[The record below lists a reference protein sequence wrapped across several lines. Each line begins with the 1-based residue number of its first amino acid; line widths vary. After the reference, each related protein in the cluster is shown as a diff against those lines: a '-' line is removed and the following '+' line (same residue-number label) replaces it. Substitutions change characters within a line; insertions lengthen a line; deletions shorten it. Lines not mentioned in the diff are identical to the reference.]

1 MSRIQFRVN
10 NLQCSVGSEV
20 SSSTTLLE
28 YLRRHLE
35 LRGTKYMCLEGGC
48 GACIVNVVKSPGE
61 ASLGVNSCMVP
72 ITSCNGW
79 DITTIEGI
87 GNRLKGYHPIQVTLA
102 ENNGSQCGYCSPGW
116 VMALYSI
123 LRNRRPT
130 MLEIE
135 QSFGSNICRCT
146 GYRPILEAFKKFAID
161 SPDVKVIPDIEDLRL
176 CEKSREQCSKNSC
189 SEWDWC
195 VINKSDLTDDIPHI
209 QLRDHRDWFK
219 ATTIDNIFSL
229 WQQFGTESYM
239 LVGGNTGKGVVP
251 ILEYPKLLIDI
262 NHIPELHGYYVDQNL
277 VIGASTTL
285 TDLMTIFEFK
295 GATREFNYLNI
306 LNDHLRM
313 VAHIA
318 IRNCMVPITS
328 CNGWDITTI
337 EGIGNRLKGYHPIQV
352 TLAENNGSQ
361 CGYCSPGWVMALYSI
376 LRNRRPTMLEIEQ
389 SFGSNICRC
398 TGYRPILEAFKKFAI
413 DSPDVKVIP
422 DIEDLRLCEK
432 SREQCS
438 KNSCSEWDWCVI
450 NKSDLTD
457 DIPHIQLRDH
467 RDWFKATTID
477 NIFSLWQQFG
487 TESYMLVGGNTG
499 KGVIPILEYPKL
511 LIDINHISE
520 LHGYYVDQNLVI
532 GASTTLT
539 DLMTIFEFK
548 GATREFNYLNILNDH
563 LRMVAHIA
571 IRNSATIG
579 GNLALKNLH
588 PGFQSDIYI
597 ILETA
602 GAQLTIST
610 DIDSRKVVTMQ
621 EFLKMDMKG
630 KIIKNVILPPLNDKH
645 KIVTFKVAPRSQNA
659 HAWVHAG
666 FHYIVD
672 SYDIV
677 LDCIIV
683 YGGLSPNYTR
693 SWKTEQYLV
702 GKHLWNN
709 KTLQGALN
717 VLSEE
722 LQVSESLPD
731 PPVQFRRLSALG
743 LFYKG
748 LLSLCPQEI
757 LNPRYISGMTK
768 IHNTRPLS
776 QGRQNFET
784 NPALWPINLPIPKL
798 EALIQCAG
806 EAEYTEDLPTL
817 PREVYAAFVLTTVPL
832 GTITKIDASKA
843 LVAINHDGVIQ
854 YVDYDL
860 YSDNGYIVNETLLVA
875 GTEDYN
881 NAYRSDKWKYRSF
894 TVTTDTPSNSWCR
907 APGSLEHVAMAETI
921 LERIA
926 YEMNI
931 DPFEIRLTNFDSIKY
946 DEMIGMITRIRTE
959 SQYDERRVLV
969 EKFNIDNRWK
979 KRGLKVSFLR
989 WNTSRR
995 KYLDVNLDVYK
1006 DDGTVAITHGGIEM
1020 GQGMNTRAVQ
1030 ICASFLDIPLDKIQI
1045 KCTNTI
1051 NAPNNSDTESSVT
1064 SQNVG
1069 RGVRRCCEELLTRL
1083 EPAKKQLHDPT
1094 WVELVQKAY
1103 AMNIDLQVHGF
1114 VSPNDEVDQTIYG
1127 VTVAEVEIDVLTG
1140 EWEILR
1146 VDLIE
1151 DVGRSINPDLDVGQ
1165 IEGAF
1170 VMGLGYWTTENIVY
1184 EPESGEI
1191 LSDRTWQY
1199 WVPGARD
1206 IPQDFRIYFRKRSF
1220 SNDAFLGSKATGE
1233 PATCMAIVIPFAMR
1247 GAIASAREETGI
1259 PKTEWFQ
1266 IGDF

>member
-1 MSRIQFRVN
+1 METIPRSRIQLAPSSGGVGSSFRVGN
-10 NLQCSVGSEV
+10 EV

-87 GNRLKGYHPIQVTLA
+87 GNRLKGYHPIQMTLA

-161 SPDVKVIPDIEDLRL
+161 YPDPKIIPDIEDLKL
-176 CEKSREQCSKNSC
+176 CQKTGEQCSKNSC

-195 VINKSDLTDDIPHI
+195 VINKSDLTDDILHI
-209 QLRDHRDWFK
+209 QLRDHRNWFK
-219 ATTIDNIFSL
+219 ATTVDHIFSL

-262 NHIPELHGYYVDQNL
+262 NHVPELHGYYVDQNL

-295 GATREFNYLNI
+295 GDTREFNYLNI
-306 LNDHLRM
+306 LNDHLR
-313 VAHIA
+313 V
-318 IRNCMVPITS
+318 
-328 CNGWDITTI
+328 
-337 EGIGNRLKGYHPIQV
+337 
-352 TLAENNGSQ
+352 
-361 CGYCSPGWVMALYSI
+361 
-376 LRNRRPTMLEIEQ
+376 
-389 SFGSNICRC
+389 
-398 TGYRPILEAFKKFAI
+398 
-413 DSPDVKVIP
+413 
-422 DIEDLRLCEK
+422 
-432 SREQCS
+432 
-438 KNSCSEWDWCVI
+438 
-450 NKSDLTD
+450 
-457 DIPHIQLRDH
+457 
-467 RDWFKATTID
+467 
-477 NIFSLWQQFG
+477 
-487 TESYMLVGGNTG
+487 
-499 KGVIPILEYPKL
+499 
-511 LIDINHISE
+511 
-520 LHGYYVDQNLVI
+520 
-532 GASTTLT
+532 
-539 DLMTIFEFK
+539 
-548 GATREFNYLNILNDH
+548 
-563 LRMVAHIA
+563 VAHIA

-579 GNLALKNLH
+579 GNLTLKNLH

-602 GAQLTIST
+602 GAQLTILT
-610 DIDSRKVVTMQ
+610 DFHSEKVVSMQ
-621 EFLKMDMKG
+621 EFLKMDMTG
-630 KIIKNVILPPLNDKH
+630 KIIKNVILPPLKEKH

-666 FHYIVD
+666 FHYVVD
-672 SYDIV
+672 TYDIV

-717 VLSEE
+717 ILNEE
-722 LQVSESLPD
+722 LEVSESLPD
-731 PPVQFRRLSALG
+731 PPVRYRRQAALG

-748 LLSLCPQEI
+748 LLALYPQEI

-768 IHNTRPLS
+768 IHNTRPVS
-776 QGRQNFET
+776 RGQQNFET

-843 LVAINHDGVIQ
+843 LAVHGVIAFYTAADIPGRNSFVPAVNDTNKADEEVLCDGEVKYYNQPLGIIVGEYQEAVDKAVILVEVTYANVRQPVLDIAIAKHIPERVTFYAANNPSGRGNDIYKIIKGEQNIYTQYHFPIETIVGITQKTEEGIRVFNTAQGIDSVQVTTSRALLMDQSRIDVFVRRLGGAYGYKITRSTQVSIASSLIAYKLNRPCRFIQSLRANMRAVGKRLPASSNYEVAVNQDGVIQ

-875 GTEDYN
+875 GTGDYN
-881 NAYRSDKWKYRSF
+881 NAYRSDTWKYRSF

-931 DPFEIRLTNFDSIKY
+931 DPFEIRLRNFDSINY

-959 SQYDERRVLV
+959 SQYDERKVLV
-969 EKFNIDNRWK
+969 EKFNMNNRWK

-989 WNTSRR
+989 WNASRT
-995 KYLDVNLDVYK
+995 KYIDVNLDVYK

-1030 ICASFLDIPLDKIQI
+1030 ICASFLNIPLDKIQI
-1045 KCTNTI
+1045 KSTNTI
-1051 NAPNNSDTESSVT
+1051 STPNNSDTESSVT

-1083 EPAKKQLHDPT
+1083 EPAKKQLHNPS
-1094 WVELVQKAY
+1094 WVELIQKAY

-1114 VSPNDEVDQTIYG
+1114 VSPDDEVDQTIYG

-1184 EPESGEI
+1184 EPRSGEI

-1199 WVPGARD
+1199 WVPSARD

-1220 SNDAFLGSKATGE
+1220 SNEAFLGSKATGE
-1233 PATCMAIVIPFAMR
+1233 PATCMAIVIPFAIR

-1259 PKTEWFQ
+1259 PITEWFQ